1 MTTDATKTTTP
12 GVCAEPML
20 SEERVPIKSIT
31 SSTNK
36 DSSSP
41 TDVIISPEDSE
52 EPTSWSPEDDDE
64 EPYIE
69 IEFEKLVIVTKIVTK
84 GGENGEFVPEF
95 KVKTSLTE
103 EDEPV
108 FLHTVE
114 PETEKK
120 ITNVYEANE
129 DDTTEVVT
137 SLAIPAPAT
146 IIRIYPVRSEPNTPI
161 SLQVDILGCLMF
173 EPETTKGV
181 EETTK
186 VGMTTP
192 SVSETT
198 IVSTSTP
205 STGVETTPS
214 SGKTTT
220 TAGTSVESTTPK
232 SGMTTFPVDTTT
244 TSPKETTIST
254 IFTTSFGKTHFVTGT
269 PHEVCAEPM
278 MTEELVPVELIAAS
292 SSKEECPCTPDN
304 VVLSKDS

>member
-1 MTTDATKTTTP
+1 
-12 GVCAEPML
+12 ML

-41 TDVIISPEDSE
+41 TDVIISPEN
-52 EPTSWSPEDDDE
+52 SWSPEDDDE

-114 PETEKK
+114 AETEKK

-129 DDTTEVVT
+129 DDTNEVVT

-146 IIRIYPVRSEPNTPI
+146 VIRIYPVRSEPNTPI

-181 EETTK
+181 EEETTK
-186 VGMTTP
+186 AGMTTP

-198 IVSTSTP
+198 AVVSTSTSG

-220 TAGTSVESTTPK
+220 AGTSVVESTTPK
-232 SGMTTFPVDTTT
+232 SGM
-244 TSPKETTIST
+244 
-254 IFTTSFGKTHFVTGT
+254 
-269 PHEVCAEPM
+269 
-278 MTEELVPVELIAAS
+278 
-292 SSKEECPCTPDN
+292 
-304 VVLSKDS
+304 